1 MFDSQ
6 YNEQVTVMGRTV
18 TLAQLDIALRCAT
31 LAVCLA
37 SLAVGIARMVSGR

>member
-1 MFDSQ
+1 MLTNQ
-6 YNEQVTVMGRTV
+6 YSETVIVMGRTV

-37 SLAVGIARMVSGR
+37 SLSVGIARMVSGR

>member
-1 MFDSQ
+1 MYTNQYSQ
-6 YNEQVTVMGRTV
+6 TVAIMGRPV

-37 SLAVGIARMVSGR
+37 SLAVGIARLFRGR